1 MKQHTIEIT
10 KNAPTGLHR
19 QNLLREYLQ
28 AEILYAMQRS
38 GAFLNLA
45 FVGGTALR
53 FLYQLPRYSV
63 DLDFSLE
70 NTQNYDF
77 PKLVKKIETR
87 LIKAGYRFSLKANI
101 DRTVQSM
108 TVKFEDLLQEAG
120 LAAQLNQK
128 LSIKIEIDCNPP
140 AGADTDSTIIRK
152 HFFLHLWHYHIS
164 SLFSGKI
171 HALLTRKWTKGRDI
185 YDLIWYL
192 TLTNKVEPN
201 FTHLNNALVQTGWK
215 EQPLTPQNWKIFIA
229 DYLKK
234 LDWDSVINDVRDF
247 LENPEDVDLL
257 DRNNV
262 LSLLV

>member
-1 MKQHTIEIT
+1 MKQHAIET
-10 KNAPTGLHR
+10 VKNVPAGFHR

-38 GAFLNLA
+38 GAFQNLA

-70 NTQNYDF
+70 NTQNYNF

-87 LIKAGYRFSLKANI
+87 LNKAGYRFSSSINA
-101 DRTVQSM
+101 DRTIQSM
-108 TVKFEDLLQEAG
+108 TLKFEELLQETS
-120 LAAQLNQK
+120 LAAQSNQK
-128 LSIKIEIDCNPP
+128 LPIKIEIDCNPP

-152 HFFLHLWHYHIS
+152 HFFLHLWHYHIA

-192 TLTNKVEPN
+192 TLTDKVEPN
-201 FTHLNNALVQTGWK
+201 FTHLNNALVQTGWQ
-215 EQPLTPQNWKIFIA
+215 EPPLTPQNWKMVLA

-234 LDWDSVINDVRDF
+234 LEWDYVVDDVRDF

-262 LSLLV
+262 LSLLG

>member
-120 LAAQLNQK
+120 LAAQSNQK

-140 AGADTDSTIIRK
+140 AGA
-152 HFFLHLWHYHIS
+152 
-164 SLFSGKI
+164 
-171 HALLTRKWTKGRDI
+171 
-185 YDLIWYL
+185 
-192 TLTNKVEPN
+192 
-201 FTHLNNALVQTGWK
+201 
-215 EQPLTPQNWKIFIA
+215 
-229 DYLKK
+229 
-234 LDWDSVINDVRDF
+234 
-247 LENPEDVDLL
+247 
-257 DRNNV
+257 
-262 LSLLV
+262 

>member
-1 MKQHTIEIT
+1 MKQHAIEIA
-10 KNAPTGLHR
+10 KHASIGFHR
-19 QNLLREYLQ
+19 QNLLREYLH

-45 FVGGTALR
+45 FIGGTALR

-70 NTQNYDF
+70 NTRNYDF
-77 PKLVKKIETR
+77 PRFVKKIESR
-87 LIKAGYRFSLKANI
+87 LIKAGYRFSSTVKI
-101 DRTVQSM
+101 DRIVQSM
-108 TVKFEDLLQEAG
+108 TVKFEEMLQETG
-120 LAAQLNQK
+120 LAAQSNQK

-152 HFFLHLWHYHIS
+152 HFFLHLWHHHIS

-192 TLTNKVEPN
+192 TLPSKIEPN

-215 EQPLTPQNWKIFIA
+215 EQPLTPQNWKMFIA

-234 LDWDSVINDVRDF
+234 LEWDSAINDVRDF
-247 LENPEDVDLL
+247 LENPEDADLL
-257 DRNNV
+257 DQNNV
-262 LSLLV
+262 MRLLA